1 MNEEMRKEFEEW
13 NMKSNA
19 TRVTPNF
26 IMKDETSEY
35 IDPQTTALWEAW
47 QASREAMK
55 PIKLPDIDSFRFIEE
70 YWDGENETTENVFYE
85 DSYTSDLVAAIK
97 KAGYK
102 VEE

>member
-55 PIKLPDIDSFRFIEE
+55 PIKISQSTLMLLKSIQQ
-70 YWDGENETTENVFYE
+70 
-85 DSYTSDLVAAIK
+85 
-97 KAGYK
+97 AGYK